1 MKKAV
6 TKKAEWEDFLEEL
19 FNPETKHQVD
29 IPVLLSWL
37 EDERAKQY
45 QTYTRNAVAFCI
57 NKFMDEPGMTEQQ
70 KDFYR
75 GVAMAYKTLMNL
87 KATLERQVGTQETTK
102 KQSQTVGSA
111 GY

>member
-1 MKKAV
+1 
-6 TKKAEWEDFLEEL
+6 
-19 FNPETKHQVD
+19 
-29 IPVLLSWL
+29 
-37 EDERAKQY
+37 
-45 QTYTRNAVAFCI
+45 
-57 NKFMDEPGMTEQQ
+57 MDEPGMTEQQ

-75 GVAMAYKTLMNL
+75 GATMAYKTLMNL